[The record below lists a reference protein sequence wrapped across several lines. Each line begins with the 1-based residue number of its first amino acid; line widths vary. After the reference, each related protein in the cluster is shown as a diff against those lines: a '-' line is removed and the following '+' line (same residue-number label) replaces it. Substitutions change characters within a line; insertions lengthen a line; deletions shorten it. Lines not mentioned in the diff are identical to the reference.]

1 MNIVSISDVYSG
13 QRVGLDE
20 YLRICERLGNPA
32 IVATLSP
39 GRCGS
44 TWFARLI
51 EGTGRCGRGEEIFN
65 ERTAERWRAEGA
77 DFAQYFEATARKEI
91 VGGVLWFQITPAR
104 FRQVGRL
111 LDDRIARMWNF
122 TVLLR
127 RDILSQAIS
136 YVYAV
141 RTGIWHSTQTE
152 AKVEIDANAEDVAE
166 DVERR
171 LRNLLKDEEDIKRL
185 VDEHA
190 GGGALIQ
197 YYEDIVAGPQEEI
210 LRLFE
215 YLNIGIDI
223 SNILPPA
230 QQPIRKLEKS
240 GSIDLYYNTLKRLDW
255 LGPLLS
261 QRKNS
266 FYTSSPQ
273 RARNAPM
280 QLQQSATIAVAHTA
294 NQASPK
300 LVAQL
305 ESAIELAR
313 TGRKAEARAMV
324 AFSAADAP
332 QDVNVLHKAGV
343 VLKLCGAYDEA
354 LPFFQQA
361 LAVRPN
367 FHFTESEI
375 AGLYAD
381 LGQLGEGLRWYR
393 KTIAS
398 QPRWVL
404 PYWRAAQLAL
414 QLGRS
419 REGLELLESAC
430 AIDPTNRESQVRRA
444 QFLVYMNRRDEAAS
458 VYERLLAN
466 GPAKDDEHVSYLM
479 LLSETGKH
487 QQVIAHCATLNPA
500 PGSRLYLHAH
510 TLAGNAK
517 LAVHHDL
524 GAVIARA
531 AAREAGS
538 QWKTAPG
545 VEEAIRSAIGARR
558 PFSMIRLGDGEA
570 RFLVY
575 TCHGL
580 RDLLT
585 PAEAFCTG
593 ESIWTN
599 WFGDS
604 LRSAGVHDVT
614 RLLAVLVASIDGADI
629 LGMPMA
635 DRMRRDH
642 RHVGYLAHLDEFVS
656 HGAPNRPNVFITDAS
671 VHIELHRISPFLRNI
686 LVGVETIGVISPH
699 RDLGPRFAAALGIP
713 QVMSH
718 VVPGEMRLPVRQD
731 HVRGSG
737 HFPEGYHKLMASIA
751 VPRPGT
757 VFLVAAGLL
766 GKIYCGRIKQLGGI
780 AIDVGA
786 MADAWMG
793 FTNTRPGHF
802 DAQTEW
808 VLP

>member
-1 MNIVSISDVYSG
+1 
-13 QRVGLDE
+13 
-20 YLRICERLGNPA
+20 
-32 IVATLSP
+32 
-39 GRCGS
+39 
-44 TWFARLI
+44 
-51 EGTGRCGRGEEIFN
+51 
-65 ERTAERWRAEGA
+65 
-77 DFAQYFEATARKEI
+77 
-91 VGGVLWFQITPAR
+91 
-104 FRQVGRL
+104 
-111 LDDRIARMWNF
+111 
-122 TVLLR
+122 
-127 RDILSQAIS
+127 
-136 YVYAV
+136 
-141 RTGIWHSTQTE
+141 
-152 AKVEIDANAEDVAE
+152 
-166 DVERR
+166 
-171 LRNLLKDEEDIKRL
+171 
-185 VDEHA
+185 
-190 GGGALIQ
+190 
-197 YYEDIVAGPQEEI
+197 
-210 LRLFE
+210 
-215 YLNIGIDI
+215 
-223 SNILPPA
+223 
-230 QQPIRKLEKS
+230 
-240 GSIDLYYNTLKRLDW
+240 
-255 LGPLLS
+255 
-261 QRKNS
+261 
-266 FYTSSPQ
+266 
-273 RARNAPM
+273 
-280 QLQQSATIAVAHTA
+280 
-294 NQASPK
+294 
-300 LVAQL
+300 
-305 ESAIELAR
+305 
-313 TGRKAEARAMV
+313 MV

-487 QQVIAHCATLNPA
+487 QQVIAHCATLNP
-500 PGSRLYLHAH
+500 
-510 TLAGNAK
+510 
-517 LAVHHDL
+517 
-524 GAVIARA
+524 
-531 AAREAGS
+531 
-538 QWKTAPG
+538 
-545 VEEAIRSAIGARR
+545 
-558 PFSMIRLGDGEA
+558 
-570 RFLVY
+570 
-575 TCHGL
+575 
-580 RDLLT
+580 
-585 PAEAFCTG
+585 
-593 ESIWTN
+593 
-599 WFGDS
+599 
-604 LRSAGVHDVT
+604 
-614 RLLAVLVASIDGADI
+614 AVLVASIDGADI